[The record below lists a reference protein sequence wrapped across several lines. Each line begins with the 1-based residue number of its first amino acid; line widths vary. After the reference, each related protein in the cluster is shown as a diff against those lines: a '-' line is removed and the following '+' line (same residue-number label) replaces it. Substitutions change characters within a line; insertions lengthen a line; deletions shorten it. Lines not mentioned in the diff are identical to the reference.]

1 MNKHI
6 NLIKKVSPNVFYPKY
21 LRRIWDQICLIQTM
35 DSKAPQ
41 LIIINKHLP

>member
-21 LRRIWDQICLIQTM
+21 LRRIWDQICLNQTL
-35 DSKAPQ
+35 DSKALR